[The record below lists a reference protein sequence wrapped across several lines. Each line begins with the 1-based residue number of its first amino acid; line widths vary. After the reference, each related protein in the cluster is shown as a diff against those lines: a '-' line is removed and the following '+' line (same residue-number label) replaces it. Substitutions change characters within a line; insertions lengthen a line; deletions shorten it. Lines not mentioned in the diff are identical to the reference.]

1 MAKFHDPKT
10 GKTIEAPNL
19 KAALEKFKPKPKV
32 EVKTETKPKPKAKP
46 APKSTLKEEIKAYTK
61 KTEVM

>member
-10 GKTIEAPNL
+10 GKTVEAPNL

-32 EVKTETKPKPKAKP
+32 KAKP
-46 APKSTLKEEIKAYTK
+46 APKSTLKEETKAYTK

>member
-10 GKTIEAPNL
+10 GKTVEAPNL
-19 KAALEKFKPKPKV
+19 KAALEKFKPKPTPKV
-32 EVKTETKPKPKAKP
+32 KAKTEAKSAPKPTSKTKP
-46 APKSTLKEEIKAYTK
+46 K

>member
-10 GKTIEAPNL
+10 GKTVEAPNL
-19 KAALEKFKPKPKV
+19 KAALEKLKPKPKI
-32 EVKTETKPKPKAKP
+32 EPKIEPKVKAKP
-46 APKSTLKEEIKAYTK
+46 IPKPTLKEEIKAYTK

>member
-10 GKTIEAPNL
+10 GKTVEAPNL
-19 KAALEKFKPKPKV
+19 KAALEKFKPKPTPKV
-32 EVKTETKPKPKAKP
+32 KAKP
-46 APKSTLKEEIKAYTK
+46 TPKSTLKEEIKAYTK